1 MLVARFREFLAEEG
15 IRLAGL
21 LAKGLKFPLPLLPVG
36 VDFGLMS
43 KVKGNGPEHLFQGE
57 SGK

>member
-1 MLVARFREFLAEEG
+1 VARFREFLAEEG